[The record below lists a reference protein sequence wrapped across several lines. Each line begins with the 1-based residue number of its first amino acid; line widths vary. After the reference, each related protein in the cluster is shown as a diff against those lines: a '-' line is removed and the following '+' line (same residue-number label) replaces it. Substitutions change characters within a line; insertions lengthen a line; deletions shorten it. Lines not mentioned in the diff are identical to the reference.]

1 MLCSSKIN
9 NRPDKLLQS
18 RLISLAFSLVGLTA
32 VLILFFLYPEYHLY
46 LIALS
51 ALLAS
56 LCLILTL
63 KTQLRLF
70 SQRNNPPRL

>member
-18 RLISLAFSLVGLTA
+18 RLISLAFSLVGLTT

-51 ALLAS
+51 ALLSS
-56 LCLILTL
+56 LCLIIPIKKLDAGD
-63 KTQLRLF
+63 
-70 SQRNNPPRL
+70 